1 LTVLLKPRNRL
12 VNFRLTE
19 DEYGKLAAV
28 CVQKGSPSISE
39 CARAAILRLV
49 EREAGRGGPLDGRF
63 EDLDGR
69 VAQLEASLRRLRRH
83 PAGGELEP
91 G

>member
-63 EDLDGR
+63 DDLDVR

-83 PAGGELEP
+83 TPGVELEQ